1 MKEYLSQK
9 GVTIREK
16 NIEYDRL
23 AAQELMDKTGQM
35 AVPVIVV
42 GGETVVGFDRAQLEA
57 ILARAQTV
65 PRPSFGAAVADAAK
79 ITAVQGAGVI
89 LGAYVGKVKAG
100 SVAGKLGLVPGDII
114 TGVNMQNI
122 ANAAALELALSKL
135 RKGSRISVIFLRGS
149 DKKSAEGLY
158 QPELTG

>member
-35 AVPVIVV
+35 AVPVTVI
-42 GGETVVGFDRAQLEA
+42 GGETIVGFDRAQLEA
-57 ILARAQTV
+57 VLARVQTG
-65 PRPSFGAAVADAAK
+65 RSPSLGAAVADAAK
-79 ITAVQGAGVI
+79 ITARQGAGVI
-89 LGAYVGKVKAG
+89 LGAYVGKVRAG
-100 SVAGKLGLVPGDII
+100 SVAEKLGLIQGDII
-114 TGVNMQNI
+114 TEVNVQNI

-135 RKGSRISVIFLRGS
+135 RKGSRLSVIFLRGS
-149 DKKSAEGLY
+149 DKLSTEGLY
-158 QPELTG
+158 